1 MDAGCSYK
9 FISADRAN
17 TVDVFSYNY
26 FLIKNLIQ
34 LRLPHFFDINH
45 SSQL

>member
-1 MDAGCSYK
+1 MDAGCNK
-9 FISADRAN
+9 KLISADRAN

-34 LRLPHFFDINH
+34 LRLPQFYDNIH